1 MANEQVIIEF
11 NIETNEALQAT
22 VALTEKLNQL
32 KQQKKELEKALK
44 EDGGNKALKEQL
56 AQTNAQIGA
65 TSSSLKGYQKE
76 LTNTVKAG
84 EAETNSLNQQRAI
97 LATLT
102 SQWDR
107 LGEAERNSAQGQE
120 LFDKINKVKDSVSG
134 LEESTGR
141 FQRNV
146 GNYKQAILGAA
157 EALKGIGGG
166 ASVAING
173 VKALGTSLKALMANP
188 WAALIGV
195 IVGAFVKLRDAIK
208 NNDEASTAWAE
219 LMATLKPIIN
229 VVKSGMEALANV
241 LAKVFRN
248 IADFNQRILSHIP
261 LLGKWAENNRKLV
274 KSQDELE
281 ESERR
286 TSTAIAEYENK
297 AARAMEIATDSEGES
312 YSKRKKAIE
321 DWWETQKTIYEANL
335 KLEQAR
341 FKQMI
346 MTTAAEHSLV
356 QGKNEDW
363 NSYLDRVVSYYDL
376 FSDAEKN
383 ALVAQVN
390 AMEQLNVGLA
400 EAERTYNKTKKR
412 INKEA
417 ANQAETIK
425 KDQKEVNDALIA
437 INATAHEMQ
446 IKEVNKYY
454 DELIRKAHG
463 NKNQIV
469 EIEKQ
474 RAIAI
479 AKVYSDTLDV
489 EMKKYTDGLAVAL
502 SNAKKSFE
510 DFQKSGNSW
519 DKIAEIA
526 EKNDE
531 SLQLLEA
538 KNNKERLLLA
548 AQFTKKRLEIAQEMY
563 STMTKMEGES
573 DVDFELRRQ
582 NALKNLI
589 EYKNQYNS
597 IAQQIAQSN
606 IDLTKQQLD
615 VIGTFTEATKTMAD
629 SIIDALSKSAEDE
642 EKYQKWKLIMSIIE
656 AQIQGGLAIM
666 SAIATATPGD
676 PYSVAARIASAAAA
690 AGAATIAAVAQ
701 LTSLKGGIPNA
712 PRFAQGGYVSGKGT
726 STSDSIA
733 AWLSNGESVMTAKA
747 TQMFAPMLSAMNVAG
762 GGAPITQAAQNN
774 AMRNMWEEAFKD
786 MPNPVVSVKEI
797 TNVSSKVRIK
807 ENISKSR

>member
-1 MANEQVIIEF
+1 MADKQVIIEF
-11 NIETNEALQAT
+11 KVEGSEALNMT
-22 VALTEKLNQL
+22 VALTDKLNEL
-32 KQQKKELEKALK
+32 KAQKKELEKALK

-56 AQTNAQIGA
+56 AQVNAQIGSTN
-65 TSSSLKGYQKE
+65 TSLRGYQNE
-76 LTNTVKAG
+76 LKNMVKAG
-84 EAETNSLNQQRAI
+84 EAERNSLNQQRAT
-97 LATLT
+97 LAALT

-107 LGEAERNSAQGQE
+107 LSEAERNSAQGQE
-120 LFDKINKVKDSVSG
+120 LFNKINNVKDSVSE
-134 LEESTGR
+134 LEQSTGR
-141 FQRNV
+141 FGRNV

-157 EALKGIGGG
+157 DALKGIGGG

-173 VKALGTSLKALMANP
+173 VKAFGASLKALVANP

-195 IVGAFVKLRDAIK
+195 IVGAFVKLRDAIR

-229 VVKSGMEALANV
+229 VVKSAMEALANV
-241 LAKVFRN
+241 LTKVFRN

-261 LLGKWAENNRKLV
+261 LLGKWAESNRKLV

-286 TSTAIAEYENK
+286 TSTAIAQFETK
-297 AARAMEIATDSEGES
+297 AAEAMEIATDSENES
-312 YSKRKKAIE
+312 YAKRKEAIE
-321 DWWETQKTIYEANL
+321 EWWETKKNIYEADL
-335 KLEQAR
+335 KLKEAS
-341 FKQMI
+341 FKQLVLE
-346 MTTAAEHSLV
+346 TAAEHGLV

-363 NSYLDRVVSYYDL
+363 EAYKDVVRAAYDT
-376 FSDAEKN
+376 FSDKEKN
-383 ALVAQVN
+383 ALETQQQTIA
-390 AMEQLNVGLA
+390 ALKTGLA

-412 INKEA
+412 INNEEANEA
-417 ANQAETIK
+417 AARK
-425 KDQKEVNDALIA
+425 KDQQEVNDALLV
-437 INATAHEMQ
+437 INATAHEIQ

-454 DELIRKAHG
+454 DELVRKAHG
-463 NKNQIV
+463 NKKQIV

-479 AKVYSDTLDV
+479 AKVYADTLDA

-510 DFQKSGNSW
+510 DFQKTSNSW
-519 DKIAEIA
+519 EKIAEIA

-563 STMTKMEGES
+563 STMSKMEGES

-582 NALKNLI
+582 NQLKSLI

-615 VIGTFTEATKTMAD
+615 VIGQFTDATKTMAD

-666 SAIATATPGD
+666 SAISVATPGD

-712 PRFAQGGYVSGKGT
+712 PKFAQGGYVSGKGT
-726 STSDSIA
+726 ATSDDIM
-733 AWLSNGESVMTAKA
+733 AWLSNGESVMTARTTK
-747 TQMFAPMLSAMNVAG
+747 MFAPMLSAMNVAG
-762 GGAPITQAAQNN
+762 GGAPITQAEQNN
-774 AMRNMWEEAFKD
+774 TMRNMWESAFSE
-786 MPNPVVSVKEI
+786 MPAPVVSVKEV
-797 TNVSSKVRIK
+797 TNVANRVRIK
-807 ENISKSR
+807 ENISSN